1 MENKVERYQSK
12 KDLLNSK
19 PFEVIPHK
27 INFNRNFKIETS
39 TWIFANYFHNPEKI
53 VSTLL
58 GDLHIFQLRPYT
70 EFISNVRF
78 LDYFKHVG
86 TIFYPVFSEYRIIQ
100 KYRDF
105 KWEKEHLEIVKKLDS
120 YIGYEYRE
128 VARREESR
136 HYWNRIE
143 ARKLAMETASFYF

>member
-1 MENKVERYQSK
+1 MEKKVEKYQSK
-12 KDLLNSK
+12 KDLFNLK
-19 PFEVIPHK
+19 PFEIIPHK
-27 INFNRNFKIETS
+27 INLDRNFKIETS
-39 TWIFANYFHNPEKI
+39 TWIFADYFHNPEKI
-53 VSTLL
+53 VPTPL
-58 GDLHIFQLRPYT
+58 GDLHIFQVHPT
-70 EFISNVRF
+70 EFIGNIRF
-78 LDYFKHVG
+78 LDYFKYVG
-86 TIFYPVFSEYRIIQ
+86 TIFYPVFSEYRMIQ

-105 KWEKEHLEIVKKLDS
+105 KWEKEHLEIVRELNS